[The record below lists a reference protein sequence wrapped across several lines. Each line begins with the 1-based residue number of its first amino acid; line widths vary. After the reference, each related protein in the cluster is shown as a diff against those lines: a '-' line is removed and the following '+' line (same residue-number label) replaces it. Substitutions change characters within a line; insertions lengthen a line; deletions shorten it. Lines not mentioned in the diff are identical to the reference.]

1 MTPKM
6 LFQIVAFSPLISP
19 LIVPPVI
26 INLHV
31 WLFQLNAWYMLVFP
45 YGLSDIT
52 CNRSLDVMLYLDNKY
67 PIEKITSIS
76 QILNIFTKL

>member
-19 LIVPPVI
+19 LIVRPVI

-31 WLFQLNAWYMLVFP
+31 WLLKLNAWYMLVFP

-52 CNRSLDVMLYLDNKY
+52 FNRSLDVMLYLDNKS

-76 QILNIFTKL
+76 QILKYFY